1 MALTRKSLKAM
12 GLTDEQIESIIDMH
26 GETVDALK
34 DQRDQ
39 YKEAAE
45 KLPSMQAQLEEA
57 TKNIENLSKD
67 SWKVKYEA
75 LKEDHEK
82 FVNAQ
87 KMKEQYREK
96 EKTYID
102 LLKAAGIPEKRIPSI
117 IKVSN
122 DYINSIVVSD
132 GEKIENLD
140 EITKY
145 IMTEWAEFIP
155 VVTDQGAD
163 VPRPISQSEKIKFT
177 AEDIRKMSP
186 EEINKNFDA
195 IKASLKGE
203 S

>member
-45 KLPSMQAQLEEA
+45 KLPSLQTQLEEA
-57 TKNIENLSKD
+57 TKNIESLSKD
-67 SWKVKYEA
+67 SWKVKYDA

-82 FVNAQ
+82 FVNDQ
-87 KMKEQYREK
+87 KMKDQYREK
-96 EKTYID
+96 EKAYID

-132 GEKIENLD
+132 DEKIENLD

-145 IMTEWAEFIP
+145 IMTEWEEFIP
-155 VVTDQGAD
+155 VVTDQGVD